1 MTGRPAAE
9 TDATKG
15 SCARALSQ
23 RAVGVV
29 DARTRRSDP
38 FAPRTSVGITL
49 AYTRSRDPNTTPST
63 AMDHACKIEELVA
76 LPRPETGEAC
86 LTVRDARR
94 VAACHTRY
102 REAGEE
108 QNAAACETLL
118 GEGLPSVLD
127 RAYVTGP

>member
-1 MTGRPAAE
+1 MTRPAAE

-38 FAPRTSVGITL
+38 FVARTSVGITL

-63 AMDHACKIEELVA
+63 AMDHAVKIEELVA

-94 VAACHTRY
+94 VAACRARY

-108 QNAAACETLL
+108 GNAAECLRLL
-118 GEGLPSVLD
+118 EAGLPSVLD